1 MSASLVNQI
10 YQMFVTRNDGI
21 CVLKDVICEL
31 HRRREV
37 IN

>member
-10 YQMFVTRNDGI
+10 YQMFVTRNDGVR
-21 CVLKDVICEL
+21 VLKVVMCEM
-31 HRRREV
+31 HMRREV

>member
-10 YQMFVTRNDGI
+10 YQMFVTTNDGI
-21 CVLKDVICEL
+21 CVLRDVMCEL
-31 HRRREV
+31 LMRREV